1 LLFAITLYW
10 LPLQLYFI
18 ATAEYYHIELYS
30 FSRISTTYKWEKND
44 FEIIKFH
51 SLSSLNLHLLPIF
64 TKFGLLSECFV
75 YLDQFNSHF
84 VCCTNFLFCLRKCEL
99 YKKNIMSFFLCSS
112 RTQTFHFFKSSI
124 TCGIRQ

>member
-18 ATAEYYHIELYS
+18 ATAEYYHIELFS

-75 YLDQFNSHF
+75 LLFILTNLTRILFVVLTFYSVLENVSYTKKTLCHF
-84 VCCTNFLFCLRKCEL
+84 SYAVVEHKLS
-99 YKKNIMSFFLCSS
+99 ISS
-112 RTQTFHFFKSSI
+112 KVA
-124 TCGIRQ
+124 